1 MSKGQAAV
9 EYLAILTLL
18 AAFIVF
24 ILISGFKETEVNL
37 AVASARIAGQEFA
50 DEKGVTLTGIDLLL
64 KETNDKPVACIIP
77 LFYNPSL
84 IDLTGA
90 NKEVSK
96 ALAKTLVS
104 GRSVGAYNAFL

>member
-1 MSKGQAAV
+1 
-9 EYLAILTLL
+9 
-18 AAFIVF
+18 
-24 ILISGFKETEVNL
+24 
-37 AVASARIAGQEFA
+37 
-50 DEKGVTLTGIDLLL
+50 
-64 KETNDKPVACIIP
+64 DKPVACIIP

-104 GRSVGAYNAFL
+104 GRSVGAYNAFLDLLNNPFLGRCDYLLEGVSYKYVVLPSENDCNNVCVWT